1 MSLAKQARAAERDIF
16 GALIGALFAVV
27 ISRLILLA
35 SDISFYGLAAIVL
48 IGTWSGAFVPHIATN
63 QSASAMTSLRTFA
76 LAFQSV
82 GLRIMLWLLGIAAVL
97 GVLAVLTESYDV
109 VGRVA
114 STAAVTGVAAGL
126 LFPCLTMLDAEKK
139 WRAGVLGTVSVF
151 ASYFLVLPSIWQLGN
166 RVDESA
172 STTELQFTVLF
183 PTISHQSVSIPCCVY

>member
-1 MSLAKQARAAERDIF
+1 MSLAKQARAVERDIF
-16 GALIGALFAVV
+16 GALIGALIAVV

-35 SDISFYGLAAIVL
+35 ADIGFQLLAAIVL
-48 IGTWSGAFVPHIATN
+48 IGVWSGAFVAHVATN
-63 QSASAMTSLRTFA
+63 RSATAMTSLRSFA

-114 STAAVTGVAAGL
+114 ATAAVTGVAAGL
-126 LFPCLTMLDAEKK
+126 LFPCLSMLDEEKK

-151 ASYFLVLPSIWQLGN
+151 AGYFLVVPSIWELAI
-166 RVDESA
+166 A
-172 STTELQFTVLF
+172 STNPRSRRL
-183 PTISHQSVSIPCCVY
+183 S